1 MWFKISTYIS
11 FLLKSTNQHGVH
23 SPFVYNLVTK
33 CFYSKTNRAKI
44 LLFKKIKKHLKNNTS
59 EIEISDFGKGS
70 RVFKSNTRKISD
82 IAKIAGITTKKAFL
96 LIRLVEY
103 FNPKNVL
110 EIGSSVGLGSC
121 ALHIGNANSNIYTL
135 EGCKNTAEIAEK
147 TFNQFQLKNIQLIV
161 GNFQNTLP
169 EIIEK
174 TNFNFIY
181 FDGNHQK
188 EATLNYFNRCLQ
200 AADTNA
206 IFIFDDI
213 YWNKEMHET
222 WEIIKQHPKVTVTIN
237 TYFWGI
243 VFFRNEQLKQHFTI
257 RV

>member
-1 MWFKISTYIS
+1 
-11 FLLKSTNQHGVH
+11 
-23 SPFVYNLVTK
+23 
-33 CFYSKTNRAKI
+33 
-44 LLFKKIKKHLKNNTS
+44 
-59 EIEISDFGKGS
+59 
-70 RVFKSNTRKISD
+70 
-82 IAKIAGITTKKAFL
+82 
-96 LIRLVEY
+96 
-103 FNPKNVL
+103 
-110 EIGSSVGLGSC
+110 
-121 ALHIGNANSNIYTL
+121 
-135 EGCKNTAEIAEK
+135 
-147 TFNQFQLKNIQLIV
+147 
-161 GNFQNTLP
+161 LP

-188 EATLNYFNRCLQ
+188 EATLNYFNMCLQ
-200 AADTNA
+200 TVDTNA
-206 IFIFDDI
+206 VFIFDDI